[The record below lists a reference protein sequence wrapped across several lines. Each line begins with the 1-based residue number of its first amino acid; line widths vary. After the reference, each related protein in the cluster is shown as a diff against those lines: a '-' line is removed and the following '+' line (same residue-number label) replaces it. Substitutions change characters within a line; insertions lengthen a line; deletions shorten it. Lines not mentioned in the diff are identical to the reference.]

1 MYTQSEVINKMLG
14 KGLIESKTIAGKTVE
29 SNQELN
35 EVQPGIDEDHRLLKI
50 RQFKATIKDYKS
62 YWDDRIKGNN

>member
-29 SNQELN
+29 SNQEPN
-35 EVQPGIDEDHRLLKI
+35 EDQQGIDEDPRLIKI
-50 RQFKATIKDYKS
+50 RQFKATIKDFKS
-62 YWDDRIKGNN
+62 YWDGRATENN